1 MKNNDLLGKKALV
14 TGANS
19 GIGAACAKALA
30 EEGVW
35 VICADINEPLD
46 TVLYIKKNGGNAS
59 SIVTDVSDESSVK
72 KLFET
77 IKNTISNINIL
88 VHCAG
93 IIHEAPL
100 LKTLCKD
107 FDKVMSINLRGS
119 FLIGR
124 EAIRMMKNSGEVNG
138 RVLLTASDLAYTGRE
153 TFSSYVASKHAVLG
167 LTRSWAKEFAPNIC
181 VNALCPGPIDTP
193 MLSAEN
199 MSKEWKKKELN
210 IPLSRFGKAEEIA
223 DMVVFLASSKARYIT
238 GQGIGING
246 GSVMP

>member
-1 MKNNDLLGKKALV
+1 MKNNNLIGKKALI

-35 VICADINEPLD
+35 VICSD
-46 TVLYIKKNGGNAS
+46 IKKPEKTVSAILNNGGKANAF
-59 SIVTDVSDESSVK
+59 ITDVSDEKSVTS
-72 KLFET
+72 LYNSIE
-77 IKNTISNINIL
+77 SINIL

-100 LKTLCKD
+100 LETSSKE
-107 FDKVMSINLRGS
+107 FDKVISTNLRGS

-124 EAIRMMKNSGEVNG
+124 EAIRMMKKNNETDGKII
-138 RVLLTASDLAYTGRE
+138 LTASDLAYSGRE
-153 TFSSYVASKHAVLG
+153 TFSTYVASKHAVLG
-167 LTRSWAKEFAPNIC
+167 LTRSWAKEFAPDIL
-181 VNALCPGPIDTP
+181 VNAICPGPIDTP

-199 MSKEWKKKELN
+199 MSKEWKSRELN
-210 IPLSRFGKAEEIA
+210 IPLARFGKPEEIA
-223 DMVVFLASSKARYIT
+223 NIVVFLTSSQARYIT

-246 GSVMP
+246 GSVMS